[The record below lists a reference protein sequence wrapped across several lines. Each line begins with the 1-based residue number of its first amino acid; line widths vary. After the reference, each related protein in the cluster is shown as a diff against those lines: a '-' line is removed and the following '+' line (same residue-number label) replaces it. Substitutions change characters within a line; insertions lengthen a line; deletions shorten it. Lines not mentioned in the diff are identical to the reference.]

1 MNIVYMGTPEI
12 AVPCLQFLES
22 QTKHTVMA
30 VFTQPDKPKGRG
42 QHFVPTPVKA
52 AALEYNIPVY
62 QPLSLRKGDNA
73 EKSLQILQQLNPDLI
88 VVLAYGQILPKDILN
103 LPKYGCINLH
113 ASLLPAYRG
122 AAPIQWCIL
131 NGEKE
136 TGITAM
142 QMAEGLDTGDMLLK
156 KSISIGAEESA
167 DELSGRLADLA
178 AETLSETLYALEAG
192 KLQPEKQDDDKSCYA
207 ERITK
212 QMSALDFT
220 KPAQTLHDIIRGI
233 TGFTTF
239 DGKRLKIYASR
250 VVPNIS
256 AAPGTITDA
265 KEFVV
270 ACGDGNGLKLIE
282 VQPEGKRRMTAKE
295 FLRGKNLEIGT
306 QFTL

>member
-270 ACGDGNGLKLIE
+270 AW
-282 VQPEGKRRMTAKE
+282 
-295 FLRGKNLEIGT
+295 GT
-306 QFTL
+306 EMV